1 MGHGKS
7 SFVNSLIA
15 PRGNKIP
22 EEFQRRMLI
31 TGGRYEKHYNR
42 VLVCRIQ
49 LIS

>member
-31 TGGRYEKHYNR
+31 TGADMKSITTE
-42 VLVCRIQ
+42 C
-49 LIS
+49 